1 MSQIDF
7 QSQYLPEVTIVVI
20 GITGFVA
27 ANPTHPPKP
36 INFAAV
42 IHESITNH
50 GGEVLQKLG
59 DGCVAMFRAG
69 EALSALRAVQAIEKQ
84 LIDSAVRLRAG
95 IATGAAIVGT
105 LNRVGPRAITGVAF
119 KTAERLHRMCRET
132 RRNLLVCKTT
142 MDRLPASMRFERVET
157 SVDELSEEAI
167 AYAEAPRD

>member
-7 QSQYLPEVTIVVI
+7 QSQYLPEVTIAVLD
-20 GITGFVA
+20 ITGFVP
-27 ANPTHPPKP
+27 ANPAQPPKP

-42 IHESITNH
+42 IHESVTNH

-69 EALSALRAVQAIEKQ
+69 EALSAIGAVQAIERQ
-84 LIDSAVRLRAG
+84 LIDSAVRPRAG
-95 IATGAAIVGT
+95 IAKGAAIVGT

-119 KTAERLHRMCRET
+119 KTAERLHRACRKT
-132 RRNLLVCKTT
+132 KRHLLVCKTT
-142 MDRLPASMRFERVET
+142 VERLPASMRFERVET
-157 SVDELSEEAI
+157 SVDELSEEVI